1 MFIKIL
7 TPNHNGKIEL
17 TVRDLEALIQE
28 AVDKAVSEKCANCNR
43 GYWYNYCGSNSTI
56 HTHPNITIS
65 GTTESNIMDNVA
77 YLNSDPLEGKIQTNP
92 NTIVCTKIDKPGY
105 ITYTANATKG
115 E

>member
-28 AVDKAVSEKCANCNR
+28 AVDKAVSEKCANCNK

-56 HTHPNITIS
+56 HTYPNITVS

-77 YLNSDPLEGKIQTNP
+77 YLNGGISGADQAISYNKKQIHL
-92 NTIVCTKIDKPGY
+92 V
-105 ITYTANATKG
+105 
-115 E
+115 

>member
-56 HTHPNITIS
+56 HTYPNITVS

-77 YLNSDPLEGKIQTNP
+77 YLNGDVSGADLAISYNKKTDPSCLIHTTGTVLTTN
-92 NTIVCTKIDKPGY
+92 
-105 ITYTANATKG
+105 KG

>member
-56 HTHPNITIS
+56 HTYPNITVS
-65 GTTESNIMDNVA
+65 GTTESNVMDNIA
-77 YLNSDPLEGKIQTNP
+77 HLNNCTLEGEVLTNP
-92 NTIVCTKIDKPGY
+92 NTIVCTKVDKPGY
-105 ITYTANATKG
+105 IIYTANATKG

>member
-28 AVDKAVSEKCANCNR
+28 AVDKAVAEDRANRPIQFWYGNGDINKINTTPNLDWPKVTCNDNNATLLSSSSDNK
-43 GYWYNYCGSNSTI
+43 YNNKVAGG
-56 HTHPNITIS
+56 ITI
-65 GTTESNIMDNVA
+65 
-77 YLNSDPLEGKIQTNP
+77 TNAI
-92 NTIVCTKIDKPGY
+92 NDMI
-105 ITYTANATKG
+105 G

>member
-28 AVDKAVSEKCANCNR
+28 AVDKAVREKCANCNR
-43 GYWYNYCGSNSTI
+43 CWYNSVATTPYNPPYIACNTPSSENKVEG
-56 HTHPNITIS
+56 NI
-65 GTTESNIMDNVA
+65 A
-77 YLNSDPLEGKIQTNP
+77 YLNGGLTVESLINNDRTN
-92 NTIVCTKIDKPGY
+92 NAKMVNYTVATSTI
-105 ITYTANATKG
+105 KG

>member
-17 TVRDLEALIQE
+17 TVKDLEALIKE
-28 AVDKAVSEKCANCNR
+28 AVDKAVSEKCAGCNR
-43 GYWYNYCGSNSTI
+43 GYWYSYDSNQI
-56 HTHPNITIS
+56 HTYPNITVS

-77 YLNSDPLEGKIQTNP
+77 YLNGGISEANVAISYNKKTDPSCL
-92 NTIVCTKIDKPGY
+92 
-105 ITYTANATKG
+105 TYTTRAESTTNKG

>member
-28 AVDKAVSEKCANCNR
+28 AVDKAVSEKCAGCNR
-43 GYWYNYCGSNSTI
+43 GYWCSYDSNSI
-56 HTHPNITIS
+56 HTYPNLTVS
-65 GTTESNIMDNVA
+65 GTTESNVKDNVA
-77 YLNSDPLEGKIQTNP
+77 YLNGGISETDVAISYNKKTDPSYL
-92 NTIVCTKIDKPGY
+92 
-105 ITYTANATKG
+105 TYTTRAESTTNKG